1 MAANLAAN
9 QKIKFLLGTSTS
21 LETVTIQDG
30 AFYLTTDEHRLYVGD
45 NGKAELLNQDILFVN
60 TKDSLPKTGKPEQL
74 CYIRDTHILT
84 AWIDKGWQQINP
96 NIYIDT
102 LATGVA
108 KADKTATV
116 TTTATFNDKTTTRTT
131 SFALAEGPGIG
142 LEISGQTITVS
153 STGAGGTNVDLS
165 ATSDGNNAKIN
176 QKVTPVN
183 ASGEEVTDSAT
194 TDSITLAAGTNID
207 NVAVSGDAGS
217 EVITINAKYQG
228 VTDLTVSNAAS
239 NGNGFNLGLTQTTTQ
254 TVDNQ
259 EKFGQKIATFDP
271 IITISNADATANS
284 ETTSEIHF
292 KDGKAD
298 LSSLPSKKY
307 VADQIAANN
316 KVIDALQFKG
326 VLSDTVPTLTNG
338 QQKVGY
344 VYKIGAVTDATKTI
358 SSSVR
363 IGDLAIIVEDTN
375 YTENESGFITA
386 GAKWELI
393 PSGDDLTYS
402 GKAVSGGFEIAD
414 SSNTTVGKI
423 SFAAGSG
430 TPLTVA
436 ASQTSGT
443 EQTVT
448 ITHASQTVKST
459 TETAASYSGSDMTVT
474 VVSGVDIND
483 TGHVTEVKTKSLPI
497 VDTKVSSYADSVAVT
512 DNVATISSA
521 ITDSKSST
529 KDASHKISSETL
541 TLSVNTDKTTL
552 VADMVWGSF

>member
-1 MAANLAAN
+1 MAAIAAN
-9 QKIKFLLGTSTS
+9 QKIKFLLGTSTN
-21 LETVTIQDG
+21 LEKANIQDG

-45 NGKAELLNQDILFVN
+45 NCKAELLNQDILFVDAQN
-60 TKDSLPKTGKPEQL
+60 SLPETGKPEQL
-74 CYIRDTHILT
+74 CYIRNTHVLA
-84 AWIDKGWQQINP
+84 AWIDNKWQQINP
-96 NIYIDT
+96 NTYINT
-102 LATGVA
+102 LTTGVA

-116 TTTATFNDKTTTRTT
+116 TTGATLNDSTTTKTT

-142 LEISGQTITVS
+142 LEVNGQTITVS

-165 ATSDGNNAKIN
+165 ASTDGNNAKIN

-183 ASGEEVTDSAT
+183 ASGKEVTDSAT
-194 TDSITLAAGTNID
+194 EDFITLAAGTNID
-207 NVAVSGDAGS
+207 NVAVSGSAGS

-228 VTDLTVSNAAS
+228 VTDLTVSNADSS
-239 NGNGFNLGLTQTTTQ
+239 NNGFNLGLTQTTTQ
-254 TVDNQ
+254 TEGGT
-259 EKFGQKIATFDP
+259 EKFGQKTAKFDP
-271 IITISNADATANS
+271 IITISNADATASS

-292 KDGKAD
+292 KNGKAD

-338 QQKVGY
+338 TQKVGY

-363 IGDLAIIVEDTN
+363 IGDLAIIVEDTG
-375 YTENESGFITA
+375 YTENENGFITA

-402 GKAVSGGFEIAD
+402 GRAVSGGFEIAD

-436 ASQTSGT
+436 TSQTSGT
-443 EQTVT
+443 QQTVT
-448 ITHASQTVKST
+448 ITHASQTAKST

-474 VVSGVDIND
+474 VVSGVVTND
-483 TGHVTEVKTKSLPI
+483 TGHVTEVKTQSLPI
-497 VDTKVSSYADSVAVT
+497 VDTKVSGYADSVAVT
-512 DNVATISSA
+512 NNVATISSA

-529 KDASHKISSETL
+529 QNANHKISSDTL
-541 TLSVNTDKTTL
+541 TLSASEDKTTL